1 MHHNLIQILKVLLFS
16 TSEPISVKEFQKL
29 FARFEEERREKLS
42 EISEEGEDGGGMR
55 EESPE
60 EIPDSR
66 PSPVGVPAATE
77 IRETL
82 EVIRKDLEERDEP
95 FRLQEGPGGFV
106 LVNPV
111 DYGDWVRLLRDAPK
125 PLRLSPAALETLAV
139 IAYRQPVTRSSMER
153 VRGVSVDSA
162 LNKLLEL
169 ELVEAR
175 GRADLPGRPI
185 QYGTTERF
193 LEFCGIADLS
203 ELPASDVVSPSRL
216 DEWLE
221 GAGNLETYDDASMGL
236 PDQETEAKEG

>member
-1 MHHNLIQILKVLLFS
+1 MNHNLIQILKVLLFS

-29 FARFEEERREKLS
+29 FARFEEESREDASEFVQEAGEGSVDAPPEPRR
-42 EISEEGEDGGGMR
+42 
-55 EESPE
+55 
-60 EIPDSR
+60 
-66 PSPVGVPAATE
+66 SPVGVPSTSE
-77 IRETL
+77 IREML
-82 EVIRKDLEERDEP
+82 EVIRGDLEKRDEP

-111 DYGDWVRLLRDAPK
+111 DYGDWIRLLRNAPK
-125 PLRLSPAALETLAV
+125 PMRLSPAALETLAV
-139 IAYRQPVTRSSMER
+139 VAYRQPVTRSSMER
-153 VRGVSVDSA
+153 IRGVSVDSA

-169 ELVEAR
+169 ELVESQ

-185 QYGTTERF
+185 QYGTTEKF

-221 GAGNLETYDDASMGL
+221 GAEELETYDDASMGL
-236 PDQETEAKEG
+236 PDQEAEAKEG